1 MKKSLLFAA
10 VASLAMSAG
19 AQTVQNIPTTEP
31 LKLDQGTYALVTIN
45 MPAEDS
51 VDPTTGQVVPGVDK
65 PRVIENANDGIQQ
78 FDSMNDGDI
87 AVLKLNN
94 TEEACYVIR
103 FETGTKQYDSSLL
116 FEIYDGTDLEWSS
129 DYTVARNGEWNSK
142 FLQGMA
148 FITDPL
154 TVGEKTFKI
163 TFKNEQGG
171 RASTV
176 NLRQISFEA
185 RESITNY
192 SINLEVEPA
201 GAGTVTKTPDMPLY
215 LADTEVTIA
224 ATAAK
229 GYKFLGWEAEYE
241 SGETLTINE
250 ASAKVYATGNVT
262 YYAMFEEVIMANTVP
277 GTINYD
283 TRILMNGNPE
293 STFTTGKNVSLDGE
307 TYKADENVTYL
318 ANYRAFEEGKGNNS
332 EMFELNVTK
341 AGSYTILAPTATKLS
356 EEGKEPA
363 YVKFNIF
370 DKDEYDADPAS
381 AQTEYTGDLIAP
393 NTGNWQKFVSNK
405 LENVEL
411 TEGPKYLYLE
421 FHEPVT
427 KKYTVN
433 LLYIK
438 MGIGDDFGSEEAG
451 VENVTVANDET
462 VRYYNL
468 QGIEVTP
475 STKGLLILSNGT
487 KVLNK

>member
-1 MKKSLLFAA
+1 MKKTLLFAA
-10 VASLAMSAG
+10 VASMAFAAG
-19 AQTVQNIPTTEP
+19 AQTVQDIPNAEP
-31 LKLDQGTYALVTIN
+31 LKLDQDVYSKITIN
-45 MPAEDS
+45 MPAEDTT
-51 VDPTTGQVVPGVDK
+51 DPVTGDVIPGVDK
-65 PRVIENANDGIQQ
+65 PRVVNNEKDQGIQQ
-78 FDSMNDGDI
+78 FDSMNDGDV

-94 TEEACYVIR
+94 TQEACYVVS

-116 FEIYDGTDLEWSS
+116 FEIYDGNDLEWSS

-142 FLQGMA
+142 FLKGMA

-176 NLRQISFEA
+176 NLRQIVFEA

-215 LADTEVTIA
+215 LADTEVTIN

-241 SGETLTINE
+241 SGETLTIAE
-250 ASAKVYATGNVT
+250 AKAVVYATGNVT
-262 YYAMFEEVIMANTVP
+262 YYAMFEEVVMSNTIP
-277 GTINYD
+277 GTISFD

-293 STFTTGKNVSLDGE
+293 TKAVSVDGE
-307 TYKADENVTYL
+307 SYNEGAETTYL

-356 EEGKEPA
+356 VEGTEPA
-363 YVKFNIF
+363 YVTFTF
-370 DKDEYDADPAS
+370 YDKDAYDADPTS
-381 AQTEYTGDLIAP
+381 AEAEYTANLVAP
-393 NTGNWQKFVSNK
+393 NTGNWQKFASNK
-405 LENVEL
+405 LENVAL

-438 MGIGDDFGSEEAG
+438 MGIGDDFGDEAG
-451 VENVTVANDET
+451 IENVTVENNEN
-462 VRYYNL
+462 VKYYNL
-468 QGIEVTP
+468 QGIEVAP